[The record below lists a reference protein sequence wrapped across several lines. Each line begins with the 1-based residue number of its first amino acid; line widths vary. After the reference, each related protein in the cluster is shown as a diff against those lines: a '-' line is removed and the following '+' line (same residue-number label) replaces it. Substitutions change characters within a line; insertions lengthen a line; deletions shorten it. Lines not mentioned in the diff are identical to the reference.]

1 MPRQV
6 TDHDD
11 IIAAIRNS
19 GVLSEL
25 VEEHDGHF
33 IHELDLEVI
42 VYGRTYGEKQVGPYA
57 RLLVYSPG
65 EEIIRQGQWKRNAF
79 YVLLSRSLDVYAH
92 DGDGLSKK
100 LPELESQNIFGEMS
114 VLAGRPSSATVK
126 VPDDQEALVLEIER
140 PALRLLRRLPSFGRR
155 LDYLYGLH
163 GLSDAAHDI
172 QKGGGGAFT
181 DELVEKLREH
191 SRFVVYTKDHLLL
204 RQGDRVNKLIFIK
217 NGWICREL
225 ITPKAN
231 VAPNPT
237 AELIRTDRTEKI
249 ERDIAWDFLGP
260 GNWIGWEAMEG
271 EPNFKFSAT
280 VMGRTEV
287 LEIPISRLRSDPALL
302 KVMLEYVPQFSLV
315 DDYPPQPPANQES
328 TQAAAKEIVTG
339 LVDASNLLV
348 MDMDRCI
355 RCGNCSLACHKVHG
369 RSRLVRH
376 GIHVERPV
384 KRVLISTQHVL
395 VPNVCIHCQ
404 SPECLIGCP
413 TGAIGRFDM
422 GQIDISEQKCIGCGE
437 CATQCPYDAITMIPR
452 KAPAPPSPS
461 RTDIL
466 KSWLTLAPPAA
477 PAPVTETSDMLAVK
491 CNLCQD
497 TPLNPN
503 GKNQKPAYSCE
514 ENCPTGA
521 LLRVN
526 PLEYFSEAKNQIGIV
541 FKSRTQAIGRNIHQR
556 DVPALIIHALAVLAI
571 ISITWS
577 VLRAAG
583 HYTLDGHLA
592 GTWLTMRWF
601 TGLMGL
607 GSIAIVLTYPIR
619 KQFYKRRLGPLRYW
633 KMVHAYLGLFAG
645 IVLLIHG
652 GRDSGGL
659 LTSMLMVS
667 FDVAIVSGLF
677 GITCYFVVPRIMTS
691 IEGDP
696 LLFEDLTIRRNELRE
711 TLGLIDTSDDRLRQL
726 VKVKMRRRFFSFGYL
741 LRQYLKREDFKTMLE
756 AARKEFRADAGTLP
770 NQELRDSLMSA
781 VETTATLRR
790 VDSLIYL
797 HQLLKLW
804 LAPHVVSVSIMLAL
818 LCVHIIQVYLFNV
831 R

>member
-25 VEEHDGHF
+25 VEEHHGHF

-42 VYGRTYGEKQVGPYA
+42 VYGRTYGEKQVGPYL
-57 RLLVYSPG
+57 RLLVYSSG

-92 DGDGLSKK
+92 DAEGVSRK
-100 LPELESQNIFGEMS
+100 LHELESQNIFGEMS
-114 VLAGRPSSATVK
+114 VLAGRPSTATVK
-126 VPDDQEALVLEIER
+126 VPNDQEAVVLEIER
-140 PALRLLRRLPSFGRR
+140 PALRLLRKLTSFGKR
-155 LDYLYGLH
+155 LDYLYSRH
-163 GLSDAAHDI
+163 GLSDAVHDI
-172 QKGGGGAFT
+172 KKGGGGAFT
-181 DELVEKLREH
+181 DELLEKLREH
-191 SRFVVYTKDHLLL
+191 SSFVVYTKDHLLL

-225 ITPKAN
+225 ITSTEN
-231 VAPNPT
+231 GAPNPT

-249 ERDIAWDFLGP
+249 EPDIAWDFLGP
-260 GNWIGWEAMEG
+260 GNWIGWEAMRG
-271 EPNFKFSAT
+271 EANWQFSAT

-287 LEIPISRLRSDPALL
+287 LEIPISKLRSDPVLL
-302 KVMLEYVPQFSLV
+302 KVMLEYAPQFSPA
-315 DDYPPQPPANQES
+315 DDHPPQTPANPR
-328 TQAAAKEIVTG
+328 TTKAAAKEIATG

-369 RSRLVRH
+369 RSRLLRH
-376 GIHVERPV
+376 GIHVARPV
-384 KRVLISTQHVL
+384 RPDRRSTQHVL

-404 SPECLIGCP
+404 NPECLIGCP
-413 TGAIGRFDM
+413 TGAIGRFEM
-422 GQIDISEQKCIGCGE
+422 GQIDISEKKCIGCGE

-452 KAPAPPSPS
+452 KAPAPPSS
-461 RTDIL
+461 SLSNVLIG
-466 KSWLTLAPPAA
+466 WLTLAPPAT

-491 CNLCQD
+491 CNLCQN

-503 GKNQKPAYSCE
+503 GKSQKPAYSCE

-526 PLEYFSEAKNQIGIV
+526 PLEYFSEAKNQIGLV
-541 FKSRTQAIGRNIHQR
+541 FKSRTHAIGRNIHQR
-556 DVPALIIHALAVLAI
+556 DVPALIIHALAALAI
-571 ISITWS
+571 FSITWA
-577 VLRAAG
+577 VLRAAS
-583 HYTLDGHLA
+583 HYTLDGHFE

-696 LLFEDLTIRRNELRE
+696 LLIEDLTTRRNELRE

-741 LRQYLKREDFKTMLE
+741 LRQYIKREDFETMLN
-756 AARKEFRADAGTLP
+756 AAREEFRADADTLP
-770 NQELRDSLMSA
+770 SQELRDSLMSA

-818 LCVHIIQVYLFNV
+818 LCVHIIQVSLFTV